1 MFWHTITV
9 VGKTTCGVQSHLG
22 EHLDCLKNF
31 HLFVLH
37 SLYNKEKRIE
47 PEILCF
53 HTKAKTS
60 LKHVL
65 AVHHTLV
72 IICCNHTGRAK
83 CDTDRIVSCCKVD
96 VGDSVASICRVYDR
110 FSLASVVYRNTS
122 LDCFLVCGIQSK
134 RNIVKLRLKELYCP
148 FHKILAIVLSRSDVY
163 IKICSACI
171 KLLFCSFDDRLR
183 ISLSKCFVYCRCCC

>member
-1 MFWHTITV
+1 MLHTSF
-9 VGKTTCGVQSHLG
+9 K
-22 EHLDCLKNF
+22 
-31 HLFVLH
+31 
-37 SLYNKEKRIE
+37 
-47 PEILCF
+47 
-53 HTKAKTS
+53 
-60 LKHVL
+60 KHL

-72 IICCNHTGRAK
+72 VVFCNTFTVAK
-83 CDTDRIVSCCKVD
+83 SDNDCIVSCCKVD

-183 ISLSKCFVYCRCCC
+183 ISLCKRFVYCRCCC